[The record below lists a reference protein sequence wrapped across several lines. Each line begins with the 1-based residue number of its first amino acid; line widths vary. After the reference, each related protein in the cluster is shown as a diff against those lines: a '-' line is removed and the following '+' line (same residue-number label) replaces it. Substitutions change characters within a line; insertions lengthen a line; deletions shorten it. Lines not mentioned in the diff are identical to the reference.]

1 METRHIESSF
11 GEKDRPVGFHLTRF
25 FELRRHGDESE
36 QTALRI
42 EIGVRHAGD
51 VYRRISRVDRELVQA
66 DKIAWT
72 LTVPESQHGSV
83 TASEHVPSP
92 RRTIVRLYVVQDLNV
107 PKEALRRV
115 DRRRRITESA
125 VDFSRPVGE
134 YFGRLFVGNDVLEF
148 QPALQ
153 KNKEHKQDH
162 GRAETRE
169 GDRGAY
175 ESLCGRGGYR
185 LRRRCFT
192 GGQGRGQRIATGQR
206 GGDLKR

>member
-1 METRHIESSF
+1 
-11 GEKDRPVGFHLTRF
+11 
-25 FELRRHGDESE
+25 
-36 QTALRI
+36 
-42 EIGVRHAGD
+42 
-51 VYRRISRVDRELVQA
+51 
-66 DKIAWT
+66 
-72 LTVPESQHGSV
+72 
-83 TASEHVPSP
+83 
-92 RRTIVRLYVVQDLNV
+92 
-107 PKEALRRV
+107 RRV

-192 GGQGRGQRIATGQR
+192 GGQGRGQRIATWERGCHLKSRLRSRLGIFFEATKDDTFNQR
-206 GGDLKR
+206 IDVLD